1 MGVGLV
7 MPRACCVFGGM
18 MIRRSFIPLVFG
30 AIGVGIL
37 LGLAFWQLARLEVKE
52 AYLADLGVRIAADPV
67 ALPGTPDP
75 VRDRFLPVIVTGEF
89 ADDALSVLVSRKQI
103 GPGVRLIA
111 PFVTDTGR
119 RIMVDRGF
127 VPEAARGEDHA
138 PIAFEVTG
146 NLHWPEEVD
155 SYTPAPDPAAGLW
168 FARDVAAMAPVLG
181 TERIL
186 LVARSNTGGGVE
198 PLPVDTAG
206 IPNDHLQYAITWF
219 LLAAVWAGMTGL
231 LVWRIRQ
238 RTV

>member
-1 MGVGLV
+1 
-7 MPRACCVFGGM
+7 M
-18 MIRRSFIPLVFG
+18 MIRRYLVPLAFG

-37 LGLAFWQLARLEVKE
+37 LGLGFWQLARLEVKE
-52 AYLADLGVRIAADPV
+52 AYLADQAARIAADPV

-89 ADDALSVLVSRKQI
+89 AGDALSVLVSRKQI

-127 VPEAARGEDHA
+127 VRDDARGDDHT
-138 PIAFEVTG
+138 PTAFEVTG
-146 NLHWPEEVD
+146 NLHWPDEAG
-155 SYTPAPDPAAGLW
+155 SSIPPPDEDAGLW
-168 FARDVAAMAPVLG
+168 FARDVVAMAAALETDP
-181 TERIL
+181 IL

-198 PLPVDTAG
+198 PLAVDTAG

-219 LLAAVWAGMTGL
+219 LLAAVWTGMTGL

>member
-1 MGVGLV
+1 
-7 MPRACCVFGGM
+7 
-18 MIRRSFIPLVFG
+18 MIRYLAALVFG

-37 LGLAFWQLARLEVKE
+37 LGLGFWQLGRLETKE
-52 AYLADLGVRIAADPV
+52 AYLADLGGRIVAAPV
-67 ALPGTPDP
+67 ALPATPDA
-75 VRDRFLPVIVTGEF
+75 VRDRFLPVIVTGQF
-89 ADDALSVLVSRKQI
+89 TGDALSVLVSRKQI

-127 VPEAARGEDHA
+127 VRDDARGDDHTA
-138 PIAFEVTG
+138 TAFEVTG
-146 NLHWPEEVD
+146 NLHWPDEID
-155 SYTPAPDPAAGLW
+155 GYTPAPDPEAGLW
-168 FARDVAAMAPVLG
+168 FARDVVTMADVLD
-181 TERIL
+181 TDPIL

-219 LLAAVWAGMTGL
+219 SLAVVWAGMTGL

>member
-1 MGVGLV
+1 MRL
-7 MPRACCVFGGM
+7 GGM
-18 MIRRSFIPLVFG
+18 MIRRYLVPLAFG

-37 LGLAFWQLARLEVKE
+37 LGLGFWQLDRLEEKE
-52 AYLADLGVRIAADPV
+52 IYLADQDARIAAAPV
-67 ALPGTPDP
+67 ALPAEPDP
-75 VRDRFLPVIVTGEF
+75 VTDRFLPVIVTGAFDEPE
-89 ADDALSVLVSRKQI
+89 LSVLVSRKQI

-127 VPEAARGEDHA
+127 VREDARGGDHTA
-138 PIAFEVTG
+138 TAFEVTG
-146 NLHWPEEVD
+146 NLHWPDEMGSSIPPPDEE
-155 SYTPAPDPAAGLW
+155 AGLW
-168 FARDVAAMAPVLG
+168 FARDVVAMAAALDTDP
-181 TERIL
+181 IL

-198 PLPVDTAG
+198 PMPVDNADS
-206 IPNDHLQYAITWF
+206 PNNHLQYAITWF